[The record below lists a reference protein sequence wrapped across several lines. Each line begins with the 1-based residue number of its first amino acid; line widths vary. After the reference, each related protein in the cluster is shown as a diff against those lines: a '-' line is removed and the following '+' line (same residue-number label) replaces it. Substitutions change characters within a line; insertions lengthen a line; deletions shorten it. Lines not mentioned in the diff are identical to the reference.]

1 MLARILAALDLELRI
16 TVADYDA
23 HDDILDDD
31 VARLTAA
38 QRHVLTGTQDE
49 HEGGICGEDVWV

>member
-1 MLARILAALDLELRI
+1 M
-16 TVADYDA
+16 ADYDA